1 MGGILGIILGIIA
14 GNAVSLSVGGS
25 FVIPWLWILVG
36 VTFCLIVGLISGI
49 YPAFKASKADP
60 IEALRHE

>member
-1 MGGILGIILGIIA
+1 MGGILGIMLGIAA

-25 FVIPWLWILVG
+25 FIIPWMWMLVG
-36 VTFCLIVGLISGI
+36 VSFCLIVGLISGI
-49 YPAFKASKADP
+49 YPAFKASQLDP